1 MRLPIITHLEPE
13 NLDEALQLLDQ
24 YDDQTALLAGGS
36 DLMVQYKNRTTKASH
51 VIDLHKIKSLKYISY
66 NQEEGLKL
74 GATTTLLEIIRNDD
88 IKNNY
93 PALAQAAEYVGA
105 FQHQSMGTIGGNL
118 CLNTRCWFFNQSATW
133 RKARPVCL
141 KMGGEV
147 CHVVP
152 NSKEC
157 YASYC
162 GDTAGILI
170 AYQATATIVKNGA
183 ERTIPLEELYSGD
196 GIKPIALARGEI
208 LTEIQVPAPKPGQ
221 AAVYLKLRERNAID
235 FPQVGVAVN
244 TVWDN
249 KTCVQAK
256 LVLTAVAPKPVVVGE
271 IEDIL
276 KGKEWGDPAVVLA
289 VKEAATKAGK
299 PVANMTGAV
308 THRKKMLGAM
318 TQDALDKVAPSVN

>member
-1 MRLPIITHLEPE
+1 MRLPLITHFEPE
-13 NLDEALQLLDQ
+13 NLEEALQLLDQ

-36 DLMVQYKNRTTKASH
+36 DLMVQLKNRTTKTSN
-51 VIDLHKIKSLKYISY
+51 VIDLHKIKSLKYINF

-74 GATTTLLEIIRNDD
+74 GATTTLLEIIRHDE
-88 IKNNY
+88 IKKNY
-93 PALAQAAEYVGA
+93 PTLVQAAEYVGA

-118 CLNTRCWFFNQSATW
+118 CLNTRCWFFNQSSTW

-141 KMGGEV
+141 KMGGDI

-152 NSKEC
+152 NSTTC

-170 AYQATATIVKNGA
+170 ACQATLTISKKGSQ
-183 ERTIPLEELYSGD
+183 RTIPLEELFTGD
-196 GIKPIALARGEI
+196 GKQPMALEKGEV

-235 FPQVGVAVN
+235 FPQVGVALN
-244 TVWDN
+244 TIWDKN
-249 KTCVQAK
+249 TCVQAK
-256 LVLTAVAPKPVVVGE
+256 MVLTAVSPKPVVVTE
-271 IEDIL
+271 IENIL
-276 KGKEWGDPAVVLA
+276 KGKEWGDPALISA

-308 THRKKMLGAM
+308 THRKKMLGLMA
-318 TQDALDKVAPSVN
+318 QDALDKVAP